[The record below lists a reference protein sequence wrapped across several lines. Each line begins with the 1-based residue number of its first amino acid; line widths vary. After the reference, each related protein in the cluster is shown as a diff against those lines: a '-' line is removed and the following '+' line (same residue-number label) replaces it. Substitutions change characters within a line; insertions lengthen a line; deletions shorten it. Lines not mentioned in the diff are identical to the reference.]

1 MEGTDQRYPF
11 VDLFFISLLPAQI
24 SSSMASLYEM
34 GVINAM
40 MEVFYVACMWFVALM
55 PSEECRIHQQVIA
68 FGPMIAQSQQQ
79 VESTFQEG
87 VCEAYGVDDEEDLPK
102 EIQEI
107 DVVKFAQLSS
117 SNISSVVVRSINVL
131 FSSHVCYLHLF
142 RPSDYNHLYIF
153 HGPLCRPRRSKNISQ
168 TVGKQRSPVS
178 SKSWWHRLRQRRKR
192 TARSGR
198 K

>member
-1 MEGTDQRYPF
+1 
-11 VDLFFISLLPAQI
+11 
-24 SSSMASLYEM
+24 MASLYEM

-40 MEVFYVACMWFVALM
+40 MEVFFVACMWFVALM
-55 PSEECRIHQQVIA
+55 PNKECMIDQQVIA

-79 VESTFQEG
+79 VESTFQES

-117 SNISSVVVRSINVL
+117 SNISSVVVRSIDVL
-131 FSSHVCYLHLF
+131 FSSHVCCLHLF
-142 RPSDYNHLYIF
+142 RPSIPSVYNHLCIF